1 MFKELSIWYMGA
13 SLFSIF
19 IAKRYFSTHFQ
30 TLRNNTTTR
39 LFCLSIGSILYTIS
53 NSLILPITFHACLTV
68 SGTLLFALIY
78 REETSRTLYYSF
90 KYLSL
95 IAITSIVSSC
105 LFFIFSKVSYLHLS
119 KDEAHLIVF
128 TVSLVFLFLLI
139 TFSSTLKKR
148 TEHGL
153 PQLQYFIFFLIL
165 LNNISIAAYLFIQ
178 NKHNILYILASVAIS
193 LTSLFIIFYFELAAK
208 ATKLSKIN
216 TLLNEQFLAQENNLK
231 HMTNTQKNIQS
242 VIHDV
247 NKQLIYIEKCI
258 VENSSQ
264 DAVIHINQ
272 TLQTVHNSYHLINT
286 GNLIIDALVGY
297 TLNTAKHRK
306 IDVTHQ
312 IHAVPNNISIERYD
326 LCILMGN
333 ILDNAIEAV
342 EGVRQKTKWIK
353 INIHSKKNFLIIQV
367 INPYE
372 IPHIESKSCRHDCK
386 THGYGLDNIRSVAD
400 KYGGSMSILK
410 NESTF
415 DIIAVLPFQ
424 KIYKREKSS

>member
-1 MFKELSIWYMGA
+1 MGA

-30 TLRNNTTTR
+30 TLRNNTIIR
-39 LFCLSIGSILYTIS
+39 LFCLSVGSILYTIS

-68 SGTLLFALIY
+68 SGTLLFAFIY
-78 REETSRTLYYSF
+78 REETFRTLYYSF

-95 IAITSIVSSC
+95 IAVTYIVSSC
-105 LFFIFSKVSYLHLS
+105 LFFLFLKFSHLYLS
-119 KDEAHLIVF
+119 ENESHLIVI
-128 TVSLVFLFLLI
+128 TLSLIFLFLLI
-139 TFSSTLKKR
+139 TFSSTIKKKSKQ
-148 TEHGL
+148 GL
-153 PQLQYFIFFLIL
+153 PRLQYFVFILIL
-165 LNNISIAAYLFIQ
+165 LNNTFVAAYLLIN
-178 NKHNILYILASVAIS
+178 NKHNTLYLFATIAIS
-193 LTSLFIIFYFELAAK
+193 STSLFIIYYSELAAK

-216 TLLNEQFLAQENNLK
+216 NRLNEQFLAQDNNLK
-231 HMTNTQKNIQS
+231 HMTNTFKNIQS

-342 EGVRQKTKWIK
+342 EGVRQRTKWIK
-353 INIHSKKNFLIIQV
+353 INIHSKKNFLIVQV

-372 IPHIESKSCRHDCK
+372 ISHVESKSCRHDCK

-415 DIIAVLPFQ
+415 DIIAVLPFS
-424 KIYKREKSS
+424 KRI